1 MLVRTIQYSI
11 VGVGSEI
18 VDSRCWTLMR
28 ICILNSFDAITSF
41 VAIPLPFYIHCI
53 LSQQPPV
60 PVPGDSG
67 TAYVKLKEA
76 SHVDEFIEVFNGST
90 VGEDNEKQYTLEL
103 TKYDSRKS
111 S

>member
-1 MLVRTIQYSI
+1 
-11 VGVGSEI
+11 
-18 VDSRCWTLMR
+18 
-28 ICILNSFDAITSF
+28 
-41 VAIPLPFYIHCI
+41 
-53 LSQQPPV
+53 
-60 PVPGDSG
+60 
-67 TAYVKLKEA
+67 VKLKEA

>member
-1 MLVRTIQYSI
+1 MFPVFT
-11 VGVGSEI
+11 
-18 VDSRCWTLMR
+18 M
-28 ICILNSFDAITSF
+28 LNS
-41 VAIPLPFYIHCI
+41 I
-53 LSQQPPV
+53 LSLLFLLL
-60 PVPGDSG
+60 VPGDSG

-103 TKYDSRKS
+103 SKYDARKS